1 MRSVDR
7 IPRGIQMPD
16 HPDDESGRLPGRV
29 FLRLL
34 LFVTGFS
41 GVFFWLRT
49 SETYLNQLLAADL
62 QDLGGIPW
70 LYSIVGL
77 IFSILAAFIIQTEWE
92 HWTQLVGA
100 MKDEVSALDQLRLW
114 SYHCPVPVRKKLRD
128 GIEAYLALTIQNG
141 WSSQDNDRSD
151 AFDTVM
157 TSLRNAIVDES
168 RPSDFILTAS
178 SILRDLSRHQ
188 RDRLNYAARRMPV
201 ILRQTFMFACSL
213 VILLSLFIGVRNM
226 WLDYLF
232 TVSIALLAFLLYLVV
247 DDLDNPLRPGIW
259 HVTLSDYRRLLLWFQ
274 SRIS

>member
-7 IPRGIQMPD
+7 DKPD
-16 HPDDESGRLPGRV
+16 TLTPDRRDDDSSRLPGRV
-29 FLRLL
+29 LLRLI
-34 LFVTGFS
+34 LFFTLFS

-49 SETYLNQLLAADL
+49 TETYLNELLAADL

-100 MKDEVSALDQLRLW
+100 MKDEVSALDQLWHW
-114 SYHCPVPVRKKLRD
+114 SHHCPLPIRNRLRE
-128 GIEAYLALTIQNG
+128 GLNEYLALTIQNG
-141 WSSQDNDRSD
+141 WARRAHDDRSD
-151 AFDTVM
+151 AYDTVM
-157 TSLRNAIVDES
+157 ASLRDAIIHES
-168 RPSDFILTAS
+168 RPSDLSLTAS

-201 ILRQTFMFACSL
+201 ILRHTFTFACSL
-213 VILLSLFIGVRNM
+213 VILLSLFIGVRNI

-232 TVSIALLAFLLYLVV
+232 TVSIALLAFLVYLVV
-247 DDLDNPLRPGIW
+247 DDLDNPLRTGIW
-259 HVTLSDYRRLLLWFQ
+259 HLTLSDYHRLLVRFQ
-274 SRIS
+274 PQT